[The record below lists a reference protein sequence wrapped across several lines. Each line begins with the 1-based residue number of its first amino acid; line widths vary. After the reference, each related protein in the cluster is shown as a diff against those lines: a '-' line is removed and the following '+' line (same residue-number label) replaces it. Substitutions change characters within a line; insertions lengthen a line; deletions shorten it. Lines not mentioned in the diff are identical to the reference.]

1 MESRRT
7 GAHNG
12 RMTETAVPVR
22 RTLLYMPG
30 ARIEIYPKALA
41 SGADMVCVDLEDAV
55 AAGAKDATRAATL
68 AVFAGA
74 HDGSVERLMRINGV
88 ETEAGRADLAA
99 LAEADAGPDGVVIP
113 KCGDPDHVR
122 TVAEAT
128 RGSEM
133 LIHPLIESARGL
145 EAAFEIASADERVGF
160 IMLGSQDMALDL
172 RAEHAWEPLL
182 YARSRLVAAARA
194 AGIDVLDAPWFHIQ
208 DLDGLAAEAKA
219 ARTLGFT
226 GKSLIH
232 PTHVEAVN
240 GVFSPTAEEVAEARG
255 LIAKFDAQDQAAVMI
270 DGQFLEPPIVERLKR
285 IAAAGDRIG
294 L

>member
-1 MESRRT
+1 MESRHP

-55 AAGAKDATRAATL
+55 AADAKDATRAGAL

-122 TVAEAT
+122 TVADAT

-160 IMLGSQDMALDL
+160 IMLGSQDLALDL

-182 YARSRLVAAARA
+182 YARSRLVAAAP
-194 AGIDVLDAPWFHIQ
+194 APPK
-208 DLDGLAAEAKA
+208 DRREGP
-219 ARTLGFT
+219 R
-226 GKSLIH
+226 
-232 PTHVEAVN
+232 
-240 GVFSPTAEEVAEARG
+240 
-255 LIAKFDAQDQAAVMI
+255 
-270 DGQFLEPPIVERLKR
+270 LENKVQ
-285 IAAAGDRIG
+285 
-294 L
+294 